1 MAKYKVNIFLH
12 VVEFPTRAEG
22 GKARG
27 GAESQEDRWAL

>member
-12 VVEFPTRAEG
+12 VGEFPRAEG

-27 GAESQEDRWAL
+27 GAESQEDLWAL